1 MDACEAQGVE
11 VPTWSSDGGFVT
23 ITFKRPFF
31 KANTIET
38 NGEDN
43 RTSKQDNLRSTT
55 AQVQKMILSMDESYM
70 TMSKIMENMGFK
82 HRTSFRE
89 NYFLPALEDGAIEL
103 LYPEQP
109 NHPKQQYR
117 LTEATKEWLN
127 NNSVLSKS
135 QKSTAGL
142 NGFPTSEGKPA
153 PARERRFEPLEVF

>member
-1 MDACEAQGVE
+1 MAVLQLLLNVLFQG
-11 VPTWSSDGGFVT
+11 
-23 ITFKRPFF
+23 K
-31 KANTIET
+31 NTIET

-43 RTSKQDNLRSTT
+43 RSKRDNLRSTT

-70 TMSKIMENMGFK
+70 TMSKSWKIWGSSIGLRLERIIF
-82 HRTSFRE
+82 FRHWKT
-89 NYFLPALEDGAIEL
+89 GAIEL

-127 NNSVLSKS
+127 NNSDLSKS

>member
-1 MDACEAQGVE
+1 
-11 VPTWSSDGGFVT
+11 
-23 ITFKRPFF
+23 
-31 KANTIET
+31 
-38 NGEDN
+38 
-43 RTSKQDNLRSTT
+43 
-55 AQVQKMILSMDESYM
+55 MDESYM

-89 NYFLPALEDGAIEL
+89 NYFLPVLEDGAIEL

-127 NNSVLSKS
+127 SNSDLSKS

-142 NGFPTSEGKPA
+142 NGFSTSEGKPA